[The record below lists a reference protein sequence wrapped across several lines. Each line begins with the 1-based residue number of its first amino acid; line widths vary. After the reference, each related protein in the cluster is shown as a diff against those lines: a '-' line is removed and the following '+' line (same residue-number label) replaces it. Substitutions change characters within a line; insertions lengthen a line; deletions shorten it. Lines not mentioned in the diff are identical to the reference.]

1 MLLLLKLLPFKSYD
15 DDRKFTHSYF
25 KKASKRNIFR
35 KIADQEMHFV
45 AKRLLKPLKKHNA
58 IYY

>member
-1 MLLLLKLLPFKSYD
+1 MKYND
-15 DDRKFTHSYF
+15 DDRKFTHSNF
-25 KKASKRNIFR
+25 KKASKR

-45 AKRLLKPLKKHNA
+45 AKRLLKALKKHNA